1 MTKTVLARE
10 DRIRIGIISF
20 AHMHAASYAYALSQI
35 PDAELA
41 GIYDNDRERGLA
53 AAAMHHTDYYHSL
66 GDLLDTNIHG
76 VIVCSPNAKHRDECI
91 KAAQAGKHVLCEK
104 PLATTSKDATAML
117 DVCRNEGVIL
127 ATAFPVR
134 HAPPVVR
141 AKEVIDSG
149 AIGQVVAVNA
159 TNHGRMPGGWFID
172 RELSGG
178 GAVLDH
184 TVHVADLL
192 RWFLRDEVK
201 TVYAEVDTRMH
212 DIDIDDCGM
221 LLMEF
226 HSGVFAT
233 LDPSWS
239 RPKAYPTWGDVTM
252 EIVGTKG
259 VISLDVFAQA
269 LLEANDSDQRVL
281 YRNWGDNMDLL
292 LVKDFIQAIREGKEP
307 KASGLDGL
315 KALEVALA
323 AYESAASGMP
333 VRLSCPSCSTDPL

>member
-1 MTKTVLARE
+1 MTKTAHVRE

-20 AHMHAASYAYALSQI
+20 AHMHAASYAFALSQI
-35 PDAELA
+35 PGSELA
-41 GIYDNDRERGLA
+41 GIYDSDSERGLA
-53 AAAMHHTDYYHSL
+53 AAAMHHTDYCHSL
-66 GDLLDTNIHG
+66 SDLLDTDIHG
-76 VIVCSPNAKHRDECI
+76 VIVCSENAKHRDEVI
-91 KAAQAGKHVLCEK
+91 QAAKAGKHVLCEK
-104 PLATTSKDATAML
+104 PLATTSEDAMTMV
-117 DVCRNEGVIL
+117 DVCENEGVIL

-149 AIGQVVAVNA
+149 AIGQIVAVNA

-192 RWFLRDEVK
+192 RWFLNDEIK

-269 LLEANDSDQRVL
+269 LLEANDSDGKVL

-292 LVKDFIQAIREGKEP
+292 LVKDFIHAVRQGKEP
-307 KASGLDGL
+307 KANGVDGL
-315 KALEVALA
+315 KALKVALA
-323 AYESAASGMP
+323 AYESATRGTP
-333 VRLSCPSCSTDPL
+333 VELGSCRFR

>member
-1 MTKTVLARE
+1 MTESGHIRK

-20 AHMHAASYAYALSQI
+20 AHMHAASYAYAVSQI
-35 PDAELA
+35 PDTELA

-53 AAAMHHTDYYHSL
+53 ASATHHTDYYHSL
-66 GDLLDTNIHG
+66 SDLLDTDTHG
-76 VIVCSPNAKHRDECI
+76 VIICSPNASHKDQCI
-91 KAAQAGKHVLCEK
+91 RAAQAGKHVLCEK
-104 PLATTSKDATAML
+104 PIATTSEEAKAML
-117 DVCRNEGVIL
+117 DVCENEGVLL

-141 AKEVIDSG
+141 AKEIIDSG
-149 AIGQVVAVNA
+149 RIGQVVAVKA

-172 RELSGG
+172 RDLSGG

-221 LLMEF
+221 LLIEF

-259 VISLDVFAQA
+259 VISLDVFAQV
-269 LLEANDSDQRVL
+269 LLEANDSDRRVL

-292 LVKDFIQAIREGKEP
+292 LINDFIQAIRQGKTP

-323 AYESAASGMP
+323 AYESAAIGKP
-333 VRLSCPSCSTDPL
+333 VEL